1 MTGGGSVLVTGATGF
16 LGSHLVRRLL
26 ALGHQVHVLA
36 RPDSDFRRLRD
47 CEDRLTVWTGDVTD
61 FASVLQACRGAR
73 PEAIFHLAGDTS
85 LRAFA
90 GDWAS
95 IERAVSGGVGGLMN
109 LLRAAH
115 EAAPDLHCL
124 VRTGGLEEYGAG
136 PSPFVES
143 QREAPCSPYSFAQ
156 TAGAHLSQMMQPH
169 LPFAVVTLR
178 PTLIYGPDQSSDF
191 LIPSL
196 IRSLLRGRRFTLTE
210 GRQKRDLLHVDD
222 FVAAALATPLAA
234 AAHEDLRGA
243 VLNIASGEG
252 HAIRDIASRI
262 AGMLDAT
269 ALLGIGGAP
278 ERTTEIFDLVG
289 DATLARQRLGWRP
302 KVSLERGLAQTI
314 AWHRSEDVMEAS
326 A

>member
-1 MTGGGSVLVTGATGF
+1 MAGGGSVLVTGATGF

-26 ALGHQVHVLA
+26 AQGQAVHVLA

-47 CEDRLTVWTGDVTD
+47 DRDRLTVWTGDVTD
-61 FASVLQACRGAR
+61 FASVREACRGAR

-85 LRAFA
+85 LRAFS

-95 IERAVSGGVGGLMN
+95 VERAAEVGINGLLN
-109 LLRAAH
+109 LLRAAS
-115 EAAPDLHCL
+115 EAALGLRCV

-136 PSPFVES
+136 PSPFVET

-156 TAGAHLSQMMQPH
+156 VACAHLSQMMQPH
-169 LPFAVVTLR
+169 LAFAVVTLR
-178 PTLIYGPDQSSDF
+178 PTLIYGPDQSSEF

-210 GRQKRDLLHVDD
+210 GRQRRDLLHVDD
-222 FVAAALATPLAA
+222 FVSAALAAA
-234 AAHEDLRGA
+234 QGKDLRGA
-243 VLNIASGEG
+243 VLNIANGEG
-252 HAIRDIASRI
+252 HAIRDVAMRI

-269 ALLGIGGAP
+269 DRLDIGGAP
-278 ERTTEIFDLVG
+278 ERASEIFDLVG
-289 DATLARQRLGWRP
+289 DATLARERIGWRP
-302 KVSLERGLAQTI
+302 EVSLEDGLARTI
-314 AWHRSEDVMEAS
+314 AWHRSEHLMEAS

>member
-1 MTGGGSVLVTGATGF
+1 MAGGGSVLVTGATGF
-16 LGSHLVRRLL
+16 LGSHLTRRLL
-26 ALGHQVHVLA
+26 ALDHKVHVLA
-36 RPDSDFRRLRD
+36 RPDSDFRRLRV
-47 CEDRLTVWTGDVTD
+47 CRDRLTVWIGDVTD
-61 FASVLQACRGAR
+61 FAAVLHACRGAR

-90 GDWAS
+90 GDWGS
-95 IERAVSGGVGGLMN
+95 LERAVSGGVGGLMN
-109 LLRAAH
+109 LLRAAN
-115 EAAPDLHCL
+115 EAAPDLRCL

-156 TAGAHLSQMMQPH
+156 LAGAHLSQMMQPH

-196 IRSLLRGRRFTLTE
+196 IRSLLRRRRFTLTE

-222 FVAAALATPLAA
+222 FVAAALAA

-252 HAIRDIASRI
+252 HTIRDIASRI

-269 ALLGIGGAP
+269 ALLEIGGAP
-278 ERTTEIFDLVG
+278 DRATEIFDLVG
-289 DATLARQRLGWRP
+289 DATQARKRLSWSAQ
-302 KVSLERGLAQTI
+302 VSLDEGLNQTI
-314 AWHRSEDVMEAS
+314 AWHRHELRVEA
-326 A
+326 

>member
-1 MTGGGSVLVTGATGF
+1 MRRGGSVLVTGATGF

-26 ALGHQVHVLA
+26 AQGQAVHVLT

-47 CEDRLTVWTGDVTD
+47 CEDHLTVWTGDVTD
-61 FASVLQACRGAR
+61 FASVLSACRGAR
-73 PEAIFHLAGDTS
+73 PKTIFHLAGDTS
-85 LRAFA
+85 LRAFS

-95 IERAVSGGVGGLMN
+95 VERAASVGIGGLMN
-109 LLRAAH
+109 LLRAAS
-115 EAAPDLHCL
+115 EATSDLRYV

-156 TAGAHLSQMMQPH
+156 VAGTHLSQMMQPH

-210 GRQKRDLLHVDD
+210 GRQRRDLLHVDD
-222 FVAAALATPLAA
+222 FVSSALAA
-234 AAHEDLRGA
+234 AEHDDLRGA

-252 HAIRDIASRI
+252 HAIRDIALRI
-262 AGMLDAT
+262 AMMLEAT
-269 ALLGIGGAP
+269 ALLDIGGAP
-278 ERTTEIFDLVG
+278 ERATEVFDLVG
-289 DATLARQRLGWRP
+289 DATLARERLGWRP
-302 KVSLERGLAQTI
+302 RVSLEDGLARTI
-314 AWHRSEDVMEAS
+314 AWHRSEMAMEACE
-326 A
+326 